1 MDVIEVEDVFC
12 LFGCGSFVLI
22 VQYLRGLC
30 IS

>member
-22 VQYLRGLC
+22 AQYVRALC
-30 IS
+30 IF